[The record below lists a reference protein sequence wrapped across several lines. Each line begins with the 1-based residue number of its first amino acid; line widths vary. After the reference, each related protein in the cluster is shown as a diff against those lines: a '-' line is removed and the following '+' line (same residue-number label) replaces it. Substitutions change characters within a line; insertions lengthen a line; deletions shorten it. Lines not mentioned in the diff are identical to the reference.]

1 MSRVMSITPIN
12 NVEQL
17 AVELKAIRR
26 QLKLSQQAL
35 AERSLL
41 SRRTIT
47 NAETG
52 HSVGL
57 FEFTRM
63 ANAMGYELVLRPQ
76 KTVVF
81 EELADI
87 FPFED

>member
-1 MSRVMSITPIN
+1 MPITPIN

-17 AVELKAIRR
+17 AVELRAIRR
-26 QLKLSQQAL
+26 QLK
-35 AERSLL
+35 
-41 SRRTIT
+41 
-47 NAETG
+47 
-52 HSVGL
+52 
-57 FEFTRM
+57 FTRM
-63 ANAMGYELVLRPQ
+63 AKAMGYELVLRPQ

>member
-1 MSRVMSITPIN
+1 MPITPIN

-17 AVELKAIRR
+17 AVELRAIRR
-26 QLKLSQQAL
+26 QLKLTQQAL

-47 NAETG
+47 NAEMG